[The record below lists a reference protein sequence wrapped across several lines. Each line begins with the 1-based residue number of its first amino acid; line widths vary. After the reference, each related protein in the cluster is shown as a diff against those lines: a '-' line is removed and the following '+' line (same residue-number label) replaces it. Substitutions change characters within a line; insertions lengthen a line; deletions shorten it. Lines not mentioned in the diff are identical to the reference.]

1 MVFLWCSCGGVFAIR
16 SQRHASS
23 TPAVSTAGKVNGQ
36 SYRED
41 LERHA
46 ASTLAV
52 SGKKGRVAQT
62 RFSFF
67 SYHQNDLTY
76 SLIQTQRLS
85 DCKNAMIV
93 NGKAPP
99 LRSAQP
105 RAFNFSRRG
114 SCVDIVLVN
123 IPLHAFHAMLFSCV
137 KK

>member
-1 MVFLWCSCGGVFAIR
+1 MVFLWCSCSSSAIR

-23 TPAVSTAGKVNGQ
+23 TPAVSTAAKVNGQ

-105 RAFNFSRRG
+105 RAFNLHDVARASTLYLSTYHCMHFTQCFS
-114 SCVDIVLVN
+114 
-123 IPLHAFHAMLFSCV
+123 AA
-137 KK
+137 